1 MRKAKS
7 DPSFEHYLKDS
18 GVNDQVLIYILKGHL
33 VIEALLLELL
43 QVKIQGDTPWK
54 WNFPT
59 KTSECVSFG
68 LISRDQADA
77 LNDLNDLRN
86 DFAHILGQSLD
97 FDRVFSLVKKASKGF
112 EFSDMTIHTD
122 KSLAE
127 EWYGIESSI
136 VEVLDSFYF
145 ELAHILFENGGANRL
160 GG

>member
-7 DPSFEHYLKDS
+7 DPSFEHYLEDS
-18 GVNDQVLIYILKGHL
+18 GVDNQVLVYILKGHL
-33 VIEALLLELL
+33 VIEALLVELL

-59 KTSECVSFG
+59 KTSKCVSFD
-68 LISRDQADA
+68 LISQDQADA

-97 FDRVFSLVKKASKGF
+97 FDRVFSLVKKTSKGF
-112 EFSDMTIHTD
+112 EFSDMAIHNN
-122 KSLAE
+122 KSLAK

-136 VEVLDSFYF
+136 LEVLDSFYF